1 MVYYR
6 KITMF
11 PGRGVMAEQLY
22 TIPVNDAFSEDCEC
36 PLCSIYK
43 KLEEDAIEFT
53 MGPSYMEDDNREVT
67 DKLGFCK
74 RHVKMMYANKNR
86 LGLALM
92 LDTHMKKVMRDL
104 KKAAES
110 PQPKKSLFGGTKEK
124 SAVEE
129 YVGSL
134 DSSCFVCDR
143 IETNFPR
150 YVNTVFHLW
159 KKDSEFKVKFKACKG
174 FCIHHYGMLYS
185 LSRKEMSGTQY
196 EEFLAA
202 LNKVFFDNFE
212 RVEGDVSW
220 FIDKYDY
227 RNKDADWKNS
237 RDAIP
242 RAIIKV
248 NDDIVE

>member
-1 MVYYR
+1 
-6 KITMF
+6 
-11 PGRGVMAEQLY
+11 MAEQLY

-92 LDTHMKKVMRDL
+92 LDTHMKKVMKDM

-110 PQPKKSLFGGTKEK
+110 PQPKKSLFGGKGEK
-124 SAVEE
+124 SAIEE
-129 YVGSL
+129 YVESL
-134 DSSCFVCDR
+134 DKSCFVCDR

-150 YVNTVFHLW
+150 YISTVFHLW
-159 KKDSEFKVKFKACKG
+159 KKDSEFREKFRSSKG

-185 LSRKEMSGTQY
+185 MGRREMSGSQY
-196 EEFLAA
+196 EEFLEA

-237 RDAIP
+237 KDAIQRGMQKLKGGYP
-242 RAIIKV
+242 ADPVYKQAK
-248 NDDIVE
+248 